1 MGGRPSRAFHSA
13 DAADRAGRA
22 CPPVGVG
29 PTWPRARRPTGE
41 AVSATLS
48 NHQNARPSRE
58 SELQPGFLI
67 SGGSDQ
73 LTFFVTLGE
82 SCSAFG
88 SISRLGVV
96 SLFRLNARPTR
107 PNAIS
112 KIPAIISQCGYSSA
126 RSICP
131 HKAST
136 APLWRGEVGGS
147 ETVCR
152 RYLCEERRRSLSAS
166 RRLPR
171 PSRLRTAE
179 VGRAWLP
186 ANVELTELIVV
197 PGLQCQPYSALV
209 DLELRHQVHAPIRIP
224 RAIATAG
231 SGMRIRS

>member
-1 MGGRPSRAFHSA
+1 MQELGQVAILLDPASAKLVCHVFRHVPRPSF
-13 DAADRAGRA
+13 
-22 CPPVGVG
+22 CG
-29 PTWPRARRPTGE
+29 PEGATWPRARRPTGE

-96 SLFRLNARPTR
+96 SLFRLKARPIR

-131 HKAST
+131 HMAST
-136 APLWRGEVGGS
+136 PRSGEEKSKPYRRAGGS
-147 ETVCR
+147 RPDFSPALPLTCG
-152 RYLCEERRRSLSAS
+152 SLPLAVQN
-166 RRLPR
+166 R
-171 PSRLRTAE
+171 P
-179 VGRAWLP
+179 
-186 ANVELTELIVV
+186 
-197 PGLQCQPYSALV
+197 
-209 DLELRHQVHAPIRIP
+209 
-224 RAIATAG
+224 
-231 SGMRIRS
+231 